1 MIETTSTITFKE
13 TPPATMM
20 ERLLMENDVCK
31 CFVSGNPLDGLYP
44 YLKNFSFISQ
54 FKNTENV

>member
-13 TPPATMM
+13 TAETSMM
-20 ERLLMENDVCK
+20 DRLLMEYDVCK

-44 YLKNFSFISQ
+44 YLKNFSFVSQ
-54 FKNTENV
+54 FKNTDIV